1 MSPAPPPT
9 PNPAGNLASY
19 LDAVSDANF
28 SAINAFGSF
37 LGALADIG
45 GAIALIESLVSKF
58 NPNQQDQYVAQALQ
72 AIQQYLVQMYSD
84 LEKSFQEQKW
94 VNLSE
99 LVSGSEAVVQ
109 SLPTLMTELP
119 PPTDDF
125 RVAQVEACLG
135 PVDALTDTTL
145 SPTGNFLVSN
155 YYSMTYWTDA
165 GAFMWTTWYVNDDGN
180 QTEET
185 VDVGYGLQ
193 PPAKPVGGQV
203 FSYLYVLP
211 YCTKPIR
218 P

>member
-119 PPTDDF
+119 PPADDF

-135 PVDALTDTTL
+135 PVNALTDTTL
-145 SPTGNFLVSN
+145 SPTGNFFVSN
-155 YYSMTYWTDA
+155 YDSMTY
-165 GAFMWTTWYVNDDGN
+165 
-180 QTEET
+180 
-185 VDVGYGLQ
+185 
-193 PPAKPVGGQV
+193 
-203 FSYLYVLP
+203 
-211 YCTKPIR
+211 
-218 P
+218 